1 MQSVTEWVQQTLEAN
16 ACVRCSKHSSSDGMS
31 LVGDVLHTTRKD
43 QLVSLQVLNVFT
55 KTCVSTEMP
64 DKCTGRLWELFWNAT
79 VMIWLLE

>member
-1 MQSVTEWVQQTLEAN
+1 
-16 ACVRCSKHSSSDGMS
+16 MS